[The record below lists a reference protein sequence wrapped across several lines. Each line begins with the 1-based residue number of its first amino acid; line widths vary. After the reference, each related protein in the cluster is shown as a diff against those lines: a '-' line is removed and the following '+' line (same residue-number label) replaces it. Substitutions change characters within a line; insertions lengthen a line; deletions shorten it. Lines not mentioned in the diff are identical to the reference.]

1 MPERNSDTLR
11 LEDFLP
17 YRLSVLSNR
26 VSRTIA
32 ERYEERFQLSMSE
45 WRVMAVLG
53 ESPGLSAGEVAVRTA
68 MDKVAVSRAV
78 NRLLE
83 TGRLERRFSDEDR
96 RRSVLQLSAAG
107 RKIYRDVVPIAKAY
121 ESELLNALSE
131 SESGQLNT
139 LIDRLFESLDARA
152 SA

>member
-45 WRVMAVLG
+45 
-53 ESPGLSAGEVAVRTA
+53 
-68 MDKVAVSRAV
+68 
-78 NRLLE
+78 
-83 TGRLERRFSDEDR
+83 
-96 RRSVLQLSAAG
+96 
-107 RKIYRDVVPIAKAY
+107 
-121 ESELLNALSE
+121 
-131 SESGQLNT
+131 
-139 LIDRLFESLDARA
+139 
-152 SA
+152 

>member
-1 MPERNSDTLR
+1 MADRDSDTLR

-53 ESPGLSAGEVAVRTA
+53 ESPELSAAEVAVRTA

-96 RRSVLQLSAAG
+96 RRSVLQLSAGG
-107 RKIYRDVVPIAKAY
+107 RRIYREVVPIAKAY
-121 ESELLNALSE
+121 ESELLEALSD
-131 SESGQLNT
+131 SESSQLNA
-139 LIDRLFESLDARA
+139 LIDRLFQSLDAHA
-152 SA
+152 DA

>member
-107 RKIYRDVVPIAKAY
+107 RKIYREVVPIAKAY
-121 ESELLNALSE
+121 ESELLNTLSE

-139 LIDRLFESLDARA
+139 LIDRLFDSLDARA